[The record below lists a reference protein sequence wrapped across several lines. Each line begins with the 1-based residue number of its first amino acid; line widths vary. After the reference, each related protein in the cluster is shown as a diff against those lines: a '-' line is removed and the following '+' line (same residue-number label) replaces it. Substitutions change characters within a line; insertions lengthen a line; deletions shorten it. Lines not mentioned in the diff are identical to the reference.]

1 MGFYSDLTDEELT
14 AEIAAYR
21 LARRDV
27 IIGGGGGVGT
37 VRKVSDGDRMLE
49 YTRANLRD
57 LDIELNALLKNR
69 AAGPIHAADGRAIR
83 VEFD

>member
-1 MGFYSDLTDEELT
+1 MGLYSDLTDEELT

-37 VRKVSDGDRMLE
+37 VRKVSDGDRTLE

-57 LDIELNALLKNR
+57 LDIELKALLNETEPPGR
-69 AAGPIHAADGRAIR
+69 SSGGGRAIR